1 MVTDKKGVRTLVVD
15 DDASL
20 REVVSEVLTADG
32 HDVTTAS
39 SAEQAYDLF
48 RKQPFPLVISDI
60 RMEGMSGIELLQL
73 IKEHSPDTQAIIM
86 TSNATTDN
94 AISALRAGA
103 YDLLLKPFEDIEL
116 ISTVA
121 NRAVEKIR
129 LMDENSILMKQLE
142 QKNEELKRGNAI
154 LKELSIHDALTE
166 VYNPRFFM
174 EFLKRETARSNR
186 FKSAFSLL
194 YIQVDHFADYSKA
207 NGSQEGDKILVT
219 LATILVQGLRKA
231 DIIARDGGEKFFVL
245 LPEAERE
252 KAVHCVEKIRAY
264 VANYPFP
271 NRASQPQGQLT
282 VSIGVA
288 SCPQNGTTGTA
299 LLKCAGDALFQAQ
312 KTGRNSVN

>member
-1 MVTDKKGVRTLVVD
+1 
-15 DDASL
+15 
-20 REVVSEVLTADG
+20 
-32 HDVTTAS
+32 
-39 SAEQAYDLF
+39 
-48 RKQPFPLVISDI
+48 
-60 RMEGMSGIELLQL
+60 MEGMSGIELLQR

-86 TSNATTDN
+86 TSNATADN

-103 YDLLLKPFEDIEL
+103 YDYLLKPFEDIEL

-121 NRAVEKIR
+121 NRAIEKIR

-142 QKNEELKRGNAI
+142 QKNEELKRANTV
-154 LKELSIHDALTE
+154 LNELSLYDALTE

-186 FKSAFSLL
+186 FKRTFSLL
-194 YIQVDHFADYSKA
+194 YINVDHLADYNKA

-231 DIIARDGGEKFFVL
+231 DIIARDGGEKFFIL
-245 LPEAERE
+245 LPETERE
-252 KAVHCVEKIRAY
+252 KAVHCAEKIRAY

-271 NRASQPQGQLT
+271 KRTSQPQGQIT

-288 SCPQNGTTGTA
+288 SCPLDGTTGTA
-299 LLKCAGDALFQAQ
+299 LLKSAGDALLQAQ
-312 KTGRNSVN
+312 KTGSNTVN